1 MVQFITSEKSKTPTA
16 QQVREVI
23 EGGCRWIQIDM
34 PNASEEEIGK
44 VVEEIKPLCIEKE
57 AFLIFSGR
65 AELAKTLDVGGTL
78 LGKTDIL
85 PSQARL
91 LLGPAAVIGIVADSE
106 EDINAVQAL
115 DIDYVSFPVTLGNDR
130 IRQLCAYMDEKK
142 IEMGRVAAGDISL
155 EEVSA
160 LMQTG
165 VNGIAVSDP
174 IASAP
179 DIATATQAYLKT
191 TEIH

>member
-1 MVQFITSEKSKTPTA
+1 MLQFITSEKSKTPVTE
-16 QQVREVI
+16 QVREVI

-34 PNASEEEIGK
+34 PGASEEEIGK

-57 AFLIFSGR
+57 AFLMFSGR

-78 LGKTDIL
+78 LGKTDML

-91 LLGPAAVIGIVADSE
+91 LLGPAAVIGIVAESE

-115 DIDYVSFPVTLGNDR
+115 DIDYVSFPDTLGNDS

-142 IEMGRVAAGDISL
+142 IEMGRVASGNIRL
-155 EEVSA
+155 EDVPA
-160 LMQTG
+160 LLQTG

-174 IASAP
+174 IADAP
-179 DIATATQAYLKT
+179 DIAAATRAYLNKA
-191 TEIH
+191 